1 MDKPSILDLS
11 KARNKKQKKELLQKS
26 EKVVEDLEM
35 VKYIMAL
42 AIEGLSY
49 YSKYVFA
56 TECISVLNNNKVLLD
71 IHLNKYKKAVTKLEE
86 EIKNELEKPDPENT

>member
-1 MDKPSILDLS
+1 MNKQSVVDLS
-11 KARNKKQKKELLQKS
+11 KARNKKQKKELLDKS
-26 EKVVEDLEM
+26 EKIIKDLEM

-49 YSKYVFA
+49 YSKYAFA

-71 IHLNKYKKAVTKLEE
+71 IHLNKYKKAVNTLEE
-86 EIKNELEKPDPENT
+86 EMKNELEKTDPKNT